1 VVVVVVVV
9 VGAAAV
15 VVVVAA
21 AAVVVVVVVGAPEVV
36 GVDPAGVDAA
46 VTDPLHLRL
55 ADVLDLTTMS
65 LDPEHVTRA
74 VSPMPSDTELV
85 AAAATP

>member
-1 VVVVVVVV
+1 VVVVV
-9 VGAAAV
+9 VGGRV
-15 VVVVAA
+15 VVVVGAA
-21 AAVVVVVVVGAPEVV
+21 AAVVVVVVVV
-36 GVDPAGVDAA
+36 GVGVVVVVDRGGVPVVAE
-46 VTDPLHLRL
+46 PRHRRL

-65 LDPEHVTRA
+65 FVPEHVTFA

>member
-1 VVVVVVVV
+1 VVVVVVGAGAVVVV

-15 VVVVAA
+15 VGVVLVGG
-21 AAVVVVVVVGAPEVV
+21 AVVVVVDRMGVVVV
-36 GVDPAGVDAA
+36 A
-46 VTDPLHLRL
+46 DPLHFRL

-65 LDPEHVTRA
+65 FVPEHVTLA
-74 VSPMPSDTELV
+74 ESPIPSDTELV